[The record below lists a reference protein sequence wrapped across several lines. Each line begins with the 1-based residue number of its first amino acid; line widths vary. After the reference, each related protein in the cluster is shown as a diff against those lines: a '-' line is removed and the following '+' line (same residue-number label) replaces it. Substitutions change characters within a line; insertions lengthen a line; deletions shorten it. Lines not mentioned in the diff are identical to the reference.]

1 MMTTPQIYFKNY
13 ITTYLAFFTIWL
25 CKPLYGSTTSV
36 WSWSGIPVC
45 YFISLLVW
53 NIMNETKEKYSPL
66 SCVNANSAVD
76 GSMKS
81 TVAQAPPDLNIMV
94 PQGKFLLLI
103 ICLSEG
109 SSRPR
114 IFRINSNLLIIDGGM
129 KIKCTV
135 YNLDKG

>member
-1 MMTTPQIYFKNY
+1 
-13 ITTYLAFFTIWL
+13 
-25 CKPLYGSTTSV
+25 
-36 WSWSGIPVC
+36 
-45 YFISLLVW
+45 
-53 NIMNETKEKYSPL
+53 MNEVKEKYSPL
-66 SCVNANSAVD
+66 SCVKANSAVE

-114 IFRINSNLLIIDGGM
+114 MFRINSNLLMVEGGT
-129 KIKCTV
+129 KTKCTV
-135 YNLDKG
+135 EKLDKD